1 MDALDYRSLPASA
14 GGYSDLF
21 FDYLSSA
28 PAVEP
33 FFRRSF
39 RSPDAYGA
47 VIEEITRRSPDRK
60 TLVAVL
66 RDQNIAFGAGPA
78 TLAAAGLLA
87 HPTTFAV
94 VTGQQVSLF
103 GGPLYTLYKTITTI
117 KLARSLKGRYPAYD
131 FVPVFWLEGEDHDFE
146 EMHHTNVL
154 NAENTVVPLAYLPGG
169 VMPERNV
176 GAVGEMVFDETL
188 TQTMAALTAALPP
201 TEFTAPL
208 LQRLQAAYRPGT
220 TFTHA
225 FAAWMLELFGS
236 DGLVFISPQ
245 DVRLKRILSPLFQQ
259 EVRTFPRSSQL
270 VIERSAQLE
279 ERYHAQI
286 KAKSLNLF
294 LFHKGGRY
302 LIEPRENDFS
312 LKGTRHFFPP
322 EELARIAAEQ
332 PELLSANVIL
342 RPLAQDTLLPTVAYV
357 AGPSEVAYHAQ
368 LGPVYDDFGVPQP
381 IVFPRASATFV
392 EGRTQRAMEKYD
404 IQLIEFFGDLQRV
417 SNRVLESIA
426 EIKLDALFE
435 RAGGQFHAAFN
446 ELRFA
451 LKEVDPT
458 LVGAIETVTG
468 KFEGTLATLKEKALV
483 AQKRRNETAMRQ
495 IEKTANGLLPSG
507 GLQEREIN
515 LLTYLDKYGP
525 DLVGRLLTELDI
537 ELFKHQ
543 ILTL

>member
-1 MDALDYRSLPASA
+1 
-14 GGYSDLF
+14 
-21 FDYLSSA
+21 
-28 PAVEP
+28 
-33 FFRRSF
+33 
-39 RSPDAYGA
+39 
-47 VIEEITRRSPDRK
+47 
-60 TLVAVL
+60 
-66 RDQNIAFGAGPA
+66 
-78 TLAAAGLLA
+78 
-87 HPTTFAV
+87 
-94 VTGQQVSLF
+94 
-103 GGPLYTLYKTITTI
+103 
-117 KLARSLKGRYPAYD
+117 
-131 FVPVFWLEGEDHDFE
+131 
-146 EMHHTNVL
+146 
-154 NAENTVVPLAYLPGG
+154 
-169 VMPERNV
+169 
-176 GAVGEMVFDETL
+176 
-188 TQTMAALTAALPP
+188 
-201 TEFTAPL
+201 
-208 LQRLQAAYRPGT
+208 
-220 TFTHA
+220 
-225 FAAWMLELFGS
+225 
-236 DGLVFISPQ
+236 
-245 DVRLKRILSPLFQQ
+245 
-259 EVRTFPRSSQL
+259 